1 MGKIVN
7 RQPTYRLSDRPN
19 EARTLDKL
27 KIKLR
32 NLRSTEKEADKGIS
46 LPKLEYAVLPD
57 GETLAGWTTQETDE
71 LDDRVRHELHSR
83 RAKIRRAMKG
93 FGQYVRRRK

>member
-19 EARTLDKL
+19 EARTLDRL

-32 NLRSTEKEADKGIS
+32 NLRNTEKEADREIP

-57 GETLAGWTTQETDE
+57 GETLAGWTIQEINE

-83 RAKIRRAMKG
+83 RAKLRRALKG
-93 FGQYVRRRK
+93 FGQYVRRRE